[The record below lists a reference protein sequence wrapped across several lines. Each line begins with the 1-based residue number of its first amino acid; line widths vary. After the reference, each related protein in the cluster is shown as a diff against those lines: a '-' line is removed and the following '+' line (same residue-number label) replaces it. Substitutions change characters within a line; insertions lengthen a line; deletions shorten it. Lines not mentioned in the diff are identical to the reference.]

1 MGHTRVMLFTEQVE
15 GALLPAAISGHP
27 ALELCNTWA
36 GWNSPPGTGGDYLH
50 DYQTLAVWAR
60 ERAGLS
66 TEETQAACRAAEDRP
81 EEAAGLL
88 REVRRL
94 RGHLYQLLTDHETEA
109 DVRHVARLA
118 QEAQGALRLE
128 RNGTGGMVWR
138 LGRDNPLR
146 LPLLAAA
153 RAAGDLVTSPDR
165 QWVHACPGDECG
177 WVFLDP
183 RGRRKW
189 CIMSVCGN
197 RAKARAYAQRK
208 ASADSARD

>member
-1 MGHTRVMLFTEQVE
+1 MLFAEQVE
-15 GALLPAAISGHP
+15 GVWLPAAISGHP

-36 GWNSPPGTGGDYLH
+36 GWNSPPGSGGDYLRS
-50 DYQTLAVWAR
+50 YETLAVWAR
-60 ERAGLS
+60 ERAGLGQDE
-66 TEETQAACRAAEDRP
+66 TEAACRAAEESP
-81 EEAAGLL
+81 EDGAGVL

-94 RGHLYQLLTDHETEA
+94 RGHLYQVLLDRADDA
-109 DVRHVARLA
+109 DVRHVARHA
-118 QEAQGALRLE
+118 QEAQAALRLE
-128 RNGTGGMVWR
+128 RTDVGGLAWR
-138 LGRDNPLR
+138 LGREHPVR

-165 QWVHACPGDECG
+165 QWVHACPGAECG

-197 RAKARAYAQRK
+197 RAKARNYARRK
-208 ASADSARD
+208 AATGPAGG